1 MGTCGS
7 ADHRCSWAKHPDRGA
22 LKQQRIIA
30 LDAMGG
36 DLGPDMVVPG
46 ANLSAVRHPEARFL
60 LFGDG
65 PRLAAL
71 LERHHP
77 LRDRSEIRHTDVSI
91 AMDAKPSQALRQ
103 GRGKSSMWQAI
114 DAVRKGEAEAA
125 VSAGNTGALM
135 AMARFILKTLPGI
148 SRPAMAAIW
157 PTLRNESIVLDVG
170 ATIGADAHQLVEFAI
185 MGEAMARS
193 LFGVEKPSVG
203 LLNIGVEEM
212 KGVEQVKEA
221 ARLLRELRLPL
232 EYAGFV
238 EGDDIARGTVDVV
251 VTEGFTGN
259 IALKTAEGTAKQ
271 LSAYLKLALARTVFS
286 KMGALLASGAFA
298 DLRDRMDPRKHNGGV
313 FLGLNGVVV
322 KSHGGTDAL
331 GFATAIDVAIEMVRN
346 DLVNKIKTDMV
357 GIGHPG
363 LPPEPAAVQDRV
375 E

>member
-1 MGTCGS
+1 VVGRTIG
-7 ADHRCSWAKHPDRGA
+7 AGGEHPDRGA
-22 LKQQRIIA
+22 VKQQLTIA

-46 ANLSAVRHPEARFL
+46 ANLSAIRHPQTRFL
-60 LFGDG
+60 LFGDEA
-65 PRLAAL
+65 RISAL
-71 LERHHP
+71 LERYP
-77 LRDRSEIRHTDVSI
+77 KLKESSEIRHSDVAI

-103 GRGKSSMWQAI
+103 GRGKSSMWQAV
-114 DAVRKGEAEAA
+114 DAVRKGEAQAA

-135 AMARFILKTLPGI
+135 AMARFVLKTLPGI

-157 PTLRNESIVLDVG
+157 PTLRSESIVLDVG

-221 ARLLRELRLPL
+221 ARLLRELHLPL

-238 EGDDIARGTVDVV
+238 EGDDISRGTVDVV

-259 IALKTAEGTAKQ
+259 IALKTAEGAAKQ
-271 LSAYLKLALARTVFS
+271 LAAYLKLALARTVFS
-286 KMGALLASGAFA
+286 KLGALLASGAFA
-298 DLRDRMDPRKHNGGV
+298 TLRDRMDPRKHNGGV

-331 GFATAIDVAIEMVRN
+331 GFATAIDIAIEMVRN
-346 DLVNKIKTDMV
+346 DLVNKIKTDIV
-357 GIGHPG
+357 GIDDAGGP
-363 LPPEPAAVQDRV
+363 LEPAIAAGQAG
-375 E
+375 